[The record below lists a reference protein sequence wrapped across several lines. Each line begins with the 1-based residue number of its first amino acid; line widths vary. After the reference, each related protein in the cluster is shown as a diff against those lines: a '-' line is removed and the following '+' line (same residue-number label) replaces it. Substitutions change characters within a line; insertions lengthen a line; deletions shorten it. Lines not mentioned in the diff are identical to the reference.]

1 MEAIILAG
9 GLGQR
14 LRPRVPGVP
23 KPLAPIRLRP
33 FLEYLFDYLIA
44 EGILKVTVAVGYGAA
59 AIREYFKE
67 QYRGLAIQYS
77 TETEPLGTGGALK
90 QALRMVTSHQVFVV
104 NGDTFAQVDYRR
116 MAMEHQRG
124 TAPMAMAVKYLDD
137 TSRYGKVNV
146 RSGLVISFESGAQ
159 VGSGHINA
167 GVYLIYRDILERSD
181 LPETFSFE
189 KDFLAREVGNLRPQV
204 FFVDG
209 YFIDI
214 GVPEDYERAQIELPE
229 WK

>member
-23 KPLAPIRLRP
+23 KPLVPIRSRP

-44 EGILKVTVAVGYGAA
+44 EGILTVTIAVGYGAA

-67 QYRGLAIQYS
+67 QYRALAIQYS
-77 TETEPLGTGGALK
+77 IETEPLGTGGALK
-90 QALRMVTSHQVFVV
+90 QALRMVTSDRVFVV

-116 MAMEHQRG
+116 MASEHERG
-124 TAPMAMAVKYLDD
+124 TASMAMAVTCLNDI
-137 TSRYGKVNV
+137 SRYGKVNIH
-146 RSGLVISFESGAQ
+146 SGFVGSFESGEQ
-159 VGSGHINA
+159 GGCGHINA
-167 GVYLIYRDILERSD
+167 GVYLIPKDLLDCTE
-181 LPETFSFE
+181 LPEKFSFE
-189 KDFLAREVGNLRPQV
+189 QDFLAREVGKLRLQA
-204 FFVDG
+204 FYADG

-214 GVPEDYERAQIELPE
+214 GVPADYERAQTELPE